1 MKDNSELE
9 KYSVA
14 LQVTASGYKP
24 SSPTTTF
31 DVRKSGSII

>member
-1 MKDNSELE
+1 MKDNSELG

-24 SSPTTTF
+24 SSATTTF
-31 DVRKSGSII
+31 DVRKSGSLI

>member
-14 LQVTASGYKP
+14 LQVTASGYKS

-31 DVRKSGSII
+31 DVRKSGSLI